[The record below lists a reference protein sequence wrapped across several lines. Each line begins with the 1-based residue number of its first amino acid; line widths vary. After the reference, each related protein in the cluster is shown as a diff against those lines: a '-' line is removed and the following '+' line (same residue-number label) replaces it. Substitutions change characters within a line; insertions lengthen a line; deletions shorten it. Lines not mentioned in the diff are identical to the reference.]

1 MILRFLASIVKYVVR
16 LFLPCKVYGNPKR
29 EKKACLYL
37 GNHISGYDTVMFYLW
52 TKGEMPCVLYKA
64 ELAKVFPLPIIFH
77 SFRSIPVKRGDADVT
92 SVKITLERLSKGHNV
107 LITPEGHRNAAHNGL
122 LPFKKGAALYALK
135 SKAPIRLFYIWEK
148 TKTFRK
154 NYMIMGDEFTLDQFY
169 DKPITKKLL
178 QEVTDYLQA
187 KMDELRVELNGIL
200 AAKGKNI
207 ASTPKKNSNAF
218 MQSMATEQKRSL
230 LTHLFWMLQC
240 KQMVWL
246 NRLLMFPR
254 KQCKFLKTLPPFTS
268 KPPTNNS
275 YFCKLQLLFS
285 KTICSLLFCKPS
297 QKDIK

>member
-107 LITPEGHRNAAHNGL
+107 LITPEGHRNAAHNCL

-200 AAKGKNI
+200 AAKGKKHRKYTQKELKRIYAEYGDRAEEVI
-207 ASTPKKNSNAF
+207 ANTFVLDAPVQTNGVVEPTADVSTQAVQVS
-218 MQSMATEQKRSL
+218 QD
-230 LTHLFWMLQC
+230 
-240 KQMVWL
+240 V
-246 NRLLMFPR
+246 
-254 KQCKFLKTLPPFTS
+254 
-268 KPPTNNS
+268 
-275 YFCKLQLLFS
+275 
-285 KTICSLLFCKPS
+285 PS
-297 QKDIK
+297 IYQQVTDQQ